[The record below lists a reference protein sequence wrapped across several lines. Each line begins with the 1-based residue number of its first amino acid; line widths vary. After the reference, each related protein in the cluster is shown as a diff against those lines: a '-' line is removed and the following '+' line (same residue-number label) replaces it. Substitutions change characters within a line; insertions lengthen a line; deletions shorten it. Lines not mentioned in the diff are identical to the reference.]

1 MTTNDIF
8 KWTLYTIGWIAMI
21 IVFIVVWQIFKEAI
35 DEFNKASRSLQS
47 FSALES
53 GSQAG
58 VWTDT
63 MSILVDTTF
72 D

>member
-1 MTTNDIF
+1 MTTNGIF

-21 IVFIVVWQIFKEAI
+21 IIFLVVWQIFKEAI
-35 DEFNKASRSLQS
+35 DEFNKASRNLQA

-58 VWTDT
+58 VWSDEL
-63 MSILVDTTF
+63 SIHVDTTYN
-72 D
+72 